1 MAGLFVTFE
10 GGEGSGKSTQLA
22 RLEERLRRSGFDPVV
37 VREPGGTRLAES
49 VRTLLLDPGG
59 RISAVTEALLMVAAR
74 SDLVATRLRPALE
87 AGQVVLCD
95 RYTDSTLAYQGA
107 GRGLDAPMLASWN
120 RAATGGLVPDLTLL
134 FDLDPE
140 LGLARRAASHG
151 SANRLDLESAA
162 FHARVR
168 ERYLQ
173 LARSEP
179 TRFTVLDA
187 ERPAAELAERVWSA
201 VASRLPIA
209 PSPRG

>member
-22 RLEERLRRSGFDPVV
+22 KLDERLRRGGFDPLV
-37 VREPGGTRLAES
+37 VREPGGTKLAES
-49 VRTLLLDPGG
+49 IRALLLDPGAPVG
-59 RISAVTEALLMVAAR
+59 ATTEALLMVAAR
-74 SDLVATRLRPALE
+74 SDLVATRLKPALD
-87 AGQVVLCD
+87 AGRIILCD
-95 RYTDSTLAYQGA
+95 RYTDSTLAYQGG
-107 GRGLDAPMLASWN
+107 GRGLDAAMLASWN

-151 SANRLDLESAA
+151 TANRLDLESPT

-173 LARSEP
+173 LARAEP
-179 TRFTVLDA
+179 ARFVVLDA
-187 ERPAAELAERVWSA
+187 ERPPQELAERVWSA
-201 VASRLPIA
+201 VASRLPLA
-209 PSPRG
+209 PSARS